1 MVKHYS
7 TNIFLELLCATKFT
21 MRRLRL
27 PGKEFFPSSFFVRK
41 LSIAN
46 FLLCLIFRRRMFF
59 PIFPLNTLQIVI
71 PMFLFNEFYLV
82 GMAGSVS
89 TSLCVNLFSVRL
101 SPSFYLFVVCQI
113 LLENGGGGGGGIRE
127 RRGHIIQS
135 PTLLFPL
142 EFGKFS
148 ISGEGREGGAGR
160 GGTLQ
165 ALILYR

>member
-1 MVKHYS
+1 
-7 TNIFLELLCATKFT
+7 
-21 MRRLRL
+21 
-27 PGKEFFPSSFFVRK
+27 
-41 LSIAN
+41 
-46 FLLCLIFRRRMFF
+46 MFF

-113 LLENGGGGGGGIRE
+113 LLEDGGGIGE
-127 RRGHIIQS
+127 SGSGGGHIIQP